1 MYSKPT
7 KLVLS
12 AGHCW
17 IAWLLEIS
25 KTITVGSVADIW
37 PKVQTCGRKSGRFG
51 RIPDFIRISNKVV
64 FSEMQS
70 L

>member
-1 MYSKPT
+1 LDSLAVGNKQ
-7 KLVLS
+7 
-12 AGHCW
+12 
-17 IAWLLEIS
+17 
-25 KTITVGSVADIW
+25 KTTVGSVADIW